1 MDISKWPKGLP
12 YPTSWLRA
20 IALSVSFFGIIYLFW
35 QQRRSAADI
44 SSLILVAW
52 FLQIPVM
59 AGYHYGAVQL
69 VELLEKLRSNSSQ
82 NVSQGGS
89 WQHWKEGFAGFL
101 ILFIALLVTLPIA
114 NALVP
119 ISWANYYFH
128 RWDYYYRDVE
138 KLLIVYGILSAI
150 VSAYFYYWKIPSR
163 IKSLVIFCWPLLA
176 SFLKSQV
183 ILLIPVITS
192 IPFLAIGKLALS
204 KLSDAPLGLTTFL
217 LIFAWFCTTIAAFAT
232 IHYYTAHWLN
242 GIAKWWPQS
251 FPGYNQLQQKKAQ
264 KHHASVNTK
273 FIYHETSWN
282 LASLDFI
289 VLIYANV
296 LTNPVSLP
304 IIFKSFEKSSS
315 PKDAALYIT
324 VWTVIT
330 INLWHFWGRD
340 RARKIMSKNLAK
352 TAPKNQSKTNK
363 KAQKPQKPRPP
374 VSPVDSIEVELNEMS
389 ADFGMTLMKP
399 VRKTPN
405 PDETKW
411 YVFRRG
417 ESEGPYTRN
426 QLWLARRIT
435 AGSKVRRENE
445 TEWTIAGKI
454 PELKDILKPQ
464 K

>member
-1 MDISKWPKGLP
+1 MLVCAE
-12 YPTSWLRA
+12 T
-20 IALSVSFFGIIYLFW
+20 
-35 QQRRSAADI
+35 I
-44 SSLILVAW
+44 SSRDVCATHRLSRSSTGYANSALLLLTLNLLRLILDCYIRVKFW
-52 FLQIPVM
+52 
-59 AGYHYGAVQL
+59 
-69 VELLEKLRSNSSQ
+69 
-82 NVSQGGS
+82 
-89 WQHWKEGFAGFL
+89 
-101 ILFIALLVTLPIA
+101 
-114 NALVP
+114 
-119 ISWANYYFH
+119 
-128 RWDYYYRDVE
+128 
-138 KLLIVYGILSAI
+138 LSHG
-150 VSAYFYYWKIPSR
+150 W
-163 IKSLVIFCWPLLA
+163 
-176 SFLKSQV
+176 
-183 ILLIPVITS
+183 
-192 IPFLAIGKLALS
+192 
-204 KLSDAPLGLTTFL
+204 
-217 LIFAWFCTTIAAFAT
+217 
-232 IHYYTAHWLN
+232 
-242 GIAKWWPQS
+242 
-251 FPGYNQLQQKKAQ
+251 
-264 KHHASVNTK
+264 
-273 FIYHETSWN
+273 FIYATV

-411 YVFRRG
+411 YVFRGG
-417 ESEGPYTRN
+417 ESEVPYTRN

-454 PELKDILKPQ
+454 PELKDFLKPQ

>member
-35 QQRRSAADI
+35 QERRSIADI
-44 SSLILVAW
+44 GSLILVAW
-52 FLQIPVM
+52 FLQIPLM
-59 AGYHYGAVQL
+59 AGCHYGTVQL
-69 VELLEKLRSNSSQ
+69 VELLEKLRSNSQ

-101 ILFIALLVTLPIA
+101 ILFIALLVTAPIA

-119 ISWANYYFH
+119 ISWANYYFN
-128 RWDYYYRDVE
+128 RWGYYYRDIE

-150 VSAYFYYWKIPSR
+150 ASAYFYYWKIPSR

-217 LIFAWFCTTIAAFAT
+217 LILGWFCTTIAAFAT

-242 GIAKWWPQS
+242 GIAKWWPPS
-251 FPGYNQLQQKKAQ
+251 FPGYNHLQQKKAQ
-264 KHHASVNTK
+264 KHHASVNNK
-273 FIYHETSWN
+273 LIYHETSWN

-289 VLIYANV
+289 ILIYANV
-296 LTNPVSLP
+296 LSSLVSLP
-304 IIFKSFEKSSS
+304 IIFKWYEKSSS

-324 VWTVIT
+324 VCTVIT

-340 RARKIMSKNLAK
+340 RAKKIMSKNLAK
-352 TAPKNQSKTNK
+352 TAPNNPSKTNK
-363 KAQKPQKPRPP
+363 KAQKPQKSQSPL
-374 VSPVDSIEVELNEMS
+374 SPVDSIEVELNEMS
-389 ADFGMTLMKP
+389 ADFGMTLMRQ
-399 VRKTPN
+399 VRKNPN

-411 YVFRRG
+411 YVFRGG

-435 AGSKVRRENE
+435 ARTKVRRESE

-454 PELKDILKPQ
+454 PELKDFLKPQ

>member
-12 YPTSWLRA
+12 APTSWLRA
-20 IALSVSFFGIIYLFW
+20 IALNVSFFGIIYLFW

-52 FLQIPVM
+52 FLQIPLM

-69 VELLEKLRSNSSQ
+69 VELLEKLRSNSQ

-192 IPFLAIGKLALS
+192 IPFLALGKLALS
-204 KLSDAPLGLTTFL
+204 KLSDAPLGLTTFV
-217 LIFAWFCTTIAAFAT
+217 LILGWFCTTIAAFAT

-242 GIAKWWPQS
+242 GIAKWWPPS

-264 KHHASVNTK
+264 KHHASVNNK
-273 FIYHETSWN
+273 LIYHETSWN

-296 LTNPVSLP
+296 LTNLVSLP
-304 IIFKSFEKSSS
+304 IIFKWYEKTSS

-340 RARKIMSKNLAK
+340 RAKKIMSKNLAK
-352 TAPKNQSKTNK
+352 TAPNNPSKTNK
-363 KAQKPQKPRPP
+363 KAQKPQKSQSPL
-374 VSPVDSIEVELNEMS
+374 SPVDSIEVELNEMS

-405 PDETKW
+405 PDETQW
-411 YVFRRG
+411 YVFRGG

-435 AGSKVRRENE
+435 ARTKVRRESE

-454 PELKDILKPQ
+454 PELKDFLKPQ